1 MRDVHGMIGAHR
13 QEGIAFAA
21 VGGDMYVW
29 DPAGPLVVVADDD
42 PDMRR
47 FLRDLLNH
55 RGYDV
60 MTAMDVREALKHLCA
75 PDVAAAVVD
84 MLFVNSAGYSG
95 LDLLRFVR
103 SSPRLLQLPVIV
115 LTGFPLNRAVTREIE
130 MLGGELWHKPFDPYA
145 LVDRLNGLLLDRPL
159 SA

>member
-1 MRDVHGMIGAHR
+1 M
-13 QEGIAFAA
+13 
-21 VGGDMYVW
+21 
-29 DPAGPLVVVADDD
+29 VVVADDD

-60 MTAMDVREALKHLCA
+60 ITAMDVREALKHLRR

-84 MLFVNSAGYSG
+84 MPFVNSAGCSG
-95 LDLLRFVR
+95 LDLLRYVR
-103 SSPRLLQLPVIV
+103 NSPRLALLPVIV
-115 LTGFPLNRAVTREIE
+115 LTAFPLNGTLLREIE
-130 MLGGELWHKPFDPYA
+130 VLGGELWHKPFDPFA
-145 LVDRLNGLLLDRPL
+145 LVDRLNGLLLEHPV

>member
-1 MRDVHGMIGAHR
+1 
-13 QEGIAFAA
+13 
-21 VGGDMYVW
+21 
-29 DPAGPLVVVADDD
+29 LVVVVDDD

-60 MTAMDVREALKHLCA
+60 ITAMDVREALKCLRR

-84 MLFVNSAGYSG
+84 MLFVNSGGYSG

-103 SSPRLLQLPVIV
+103 TSPRLAQLPVLV
-115 LTGFPLNRAVTREIE
+115 LTGFPLNRAVTREIDA
-130 MLGGELWHKPFDPYA
+130 LGGELWHKPFDPFA
-145 LVDRLNGLLLDRPL
+145 LVARLNGLLDRPL